1 MSSAASVA
9 QTITLPPLGCGTWAW
24 GNQLLWDYTPSMDP
38 SLNQIFDYCVSH
50 GVTLFDTGDSYGTGK
65 LSGQSEKL
73 LGQFKASYQGDNK
86 EKICL
91 ATKLAPYPWR
101 LTQQSMIAAGQA
113 SAQRLG
119 ALDLVQLHWSTAN
132 YFPPQERP
140 LLEGL
145 AQLCQQGTAKGV
157 GLSNFGPKR
166 LQWAHKRLSDRG
178 IKIQTLQVQYSLLST
193 YPVTQLDLKSVCDQ
207 LGIQLIAY
215 SPLALGL
222 LTGKYSQKSDLPKG
236 LRRVALGRMLPHIQP
251 LLANLKAVAQEKE
264 KTMAQVAINWC
275 MCKGTIP
282 IPGAKTL
289 QQAQQN
295 VGALGWQLDTG
306 EMDELDAA
314 SAACDRQ
321 MVQNIF
327 QSR

>member
-1 MSSAASVA
+1 
-9 QTITLPPLGCGTWAW
+9 
-24 GNQLLWDYTPSMDP
+24 MD
-38 SLNQIFDYCVSH
+38 SELQAVFNHCVTH

-73 LGQFKASYQGDNK
+73 LGQFRAAYTSPQNK
-86 EKICL
+86 EQICL

-101 LTQQSMIAAGQA
+101 LTRQSMIAAGEA

-119 ALDLVQLHWSTAN
+119 QLDLVQLHWSTAN
-132 YFPPQERP
+132 YFPPQEGP
-140 LLEGL
+140 LLDGL
-145 AQLCQQGTAKGV
+145 AALCDRGLAKGV

-166 LQWAHKRLSDRG
+166 LRWAHKRLSNQG

-193 YPVTQLDLKSVCDQ
+193 YPVTELGLKEVCDE
-207 LGIQLIAY
+207 LGIRLIAY

-222 LTGKYSQKSDLPKG
+222 LTGKYTRPADLPKG
-236 LRRVALGRMLPHIQP
+236 LRKFAFGQILPGVKP
-251 LLANLKAVAQEKE
+251 LLACLQDVAQSQN

-275 MCKGTIP
+275 MCKGAIP
-282 IPGAKTL
+282 IPGAKNL

-295 VGALGWQLDTG
+295 TGALGWQLSDG
-306 EMDELDAA
+306 EVSALETA
-314 SAACDRQ
+314 SNSCDKQ